1 MEISQ
6 PFVYYRKTELD
17 AGLTDLFPYSRK
29 RIGYT
34 VRKCS
39 KKMNNTIILFPDHV
53 GAGTLFFSLRRIFL
67 KLFFALACTGIA
79 GPLLAQDFSEALNW
93 YHKAAEQGY
102 LGVMYLSGA
111 GVSPNSYL
119 AKQWLEKAAEQG
131 HKSARA

>member
-1 MEISQ
+1 
-6 PFVYYRKTELD
+6 
-17 AGLTDLFPYSRK
+17 
-29 RIGYT
+29 
-34 VRKCS
+34 
-39 KKMNNTIILFPDHV
+39 MNNTIILFPDHV

-79 GPLLAQDFSEALNW
+79 GLLLAQDFSEALNW
-93 YHKAAEQGY
+93 YHKAAEQGYAEAQNY